1 MARRSLRT
9 KLTVAV
15 IVAVLPALAL
25 SAWQAVDRQRAADL
39 RKSEAVAATAELA
52 AARYRT
58 LIEGSRR
65 LLEAVC
71 AEDAVRQSANP
82 DASPTEINRCEAY
95 LTNVLGKFPREYS
108 SALVTDAEGVARC
121 ATQPTALGVGFTD
134 REVFRL
140 VRDTKAFTI
149 GAQVASRVAP
159 RTVIPVALP
168 ILQDGAFRGMC
179 AVGISLTTIGDLVT
193 PVRAAEH
200 VAVALVDRNGGSIGG
215 DPLATRAL
223 PVPARVA
230 AAIVGGQTAFSDYG
244 QDGSLYEFHL
254 LPLASNSIFV
264 VSVAGV
270 ADGLPGLVD
279 SWGGFAAVVLAL
291 AGALLAVWLGAD
303 RWCVRPLRYIQNFA
317 DRVARGED
325 IELARQG
332 SWAPELASVSDG
344 VRAMA
349 EAIASR
355 EAELRAGLEQ
365 RDHMLREIHHRV
377 KNNLQTV
384 AALLRLQARRTNNA
398 EGREALIESVRRV
411 SSIALVHDALSMSV
425 DEEVNLDAV
434 VDRILPIMN
443 DVATVDTPIR
453 INRVGALGVL
463 DADRATALIMVIT
476 ELVQNAIEHAFDTTT
491 QQGCV
496 TIRAERSARWLD
508 VVVHDDGRGLPD
520 GFSLEKSDRLGLQIV
535 RTLVSAELDGSLG
548 MHDVPS
554 GGTNVVLRVP
564 IGRKA
569 RLAQ

>member
-179 AVGISLTTIGDLVT
+179 AVTRDVQRHGTQFVSI
-193 PVRAAEH
+193 AADEILPCLF
-200 VAVALVDRNGGSIGG
+200 ASCSTGTRENQFFQAQSGTEIGG
-215 DPLATRAL
+215 F
-223 PVPARVA
+223 
-230 AAIVGGQTAFSDYG
+230 VG
-244 QDGSLYEFHL
+244 
-254 LPLASNSIFV
+254 
-264 VSVAGV
+264 
-270 ADGLPGLVD
+270 
-279 SWGGFAAVVLAL
+279 
-291 AGALLAVWLGAD
+291 
-303 RWCVRPLRYIQNFA
+303 
-317 DRVARGED
+317 
-325 IELARQG
+325 
-332 SWAPELASVSDG
+332 
-344 VRAMA
+344 
-349 EAIASR
+349 
-355 EAELRAGLEQ
+355 
-365 RDHMLREIHHRV
+365 
-377 KNNLQTV
+377 
-384 AALLRLQARRTNNA
+384 
-398 EGREALIESVRRV
+398 
-411 SSIALVHDALSMSV
+411 
-425 DEEVNLDAV
+425 
-434 VDRILPIMN
+434 
-443 DVATVDTPIR
+443 
-453 INRVGALGVL
+453 
-463 DADRATALIMVIT
+463 
-476 ELVQNAIEHAFDTTT
+476 
-491 QQGCV
+491 
-496 TIRAERSARWLD
+496 
-508 VVVHDDGRGLPD
+508 
-520 GFSLEKSDRLGLQIV
+520 
-535 RTLVSAELDGSLG
+535 
-548 MHDVPS
+548 
-554 GGTNVVLRVP
+554 
-564 IGRKA
+564 
-569 RLAQ
+569 